1 MYTTKQQK
9 PQQSRVIQ
17 STSSNHTLQRVVL
30 TRSMQK
36 IVDETCFN
44 NPNDVYG
51 FYNIF
56 TKKYAQNTVIEMIN
70 RILASYNILFNGNS
84 FANIIGE
91 VHSFNSGMEDEAFDC
106 NEDFN
111 IQEDEFGANISY
123 HGDLNEYDDGSCVDK
138 YIADLNAGTIQLARK
153 GDTLSGPKS
162 YKGFCG
168 DYNNIA
174 YMTGDRGDI
183 DFKQPYYGNIY
194 SETVLNDSQ
203 VDLPKTIDKKNR
215 QQHFALA
222 DKQYAINKGWP
233 KPSKATDFRK
243 SKYTWHHLRTP
254 HQMILVDMTVHAK
267 HGHNGGVY
275 LW

>member
-1 MYTTKQQK
+1 MKVAKEHK

-17 STSSNHTLQRVVL
+17 STDYNSTLQRAVL
-30 TRSMQK
+30 TRSMNK
-36 IVDETCFN
+36 IVDETNFDN
-44 NPNDVYG
+44 QEDVYE
-51 FYNIF
+51 FYEIF
-56 TKKYAQNTVIEMIN
+56 SQKYKEDIVIEMIN
-70 RILASYNILFNGNS
+70 RILRTKNVLFDGISFETISEEGQSYG
-84 FANIIGE
+84 IGTDE
-91 VHSFNSGMEDEAFDC
+91 EAFDSD
-106 NEDFN
+106 EDFN
-111 IQEDEFGANISY
+111 IQEDELVANISY
-123 HGDLNEYDDGSCVDK
+123 HGDLNEYDDGSYVDN
-138 YIADLNAGTIQLARK
+138 YINDLREGTIQLARK
-153 GDTLSGPKS
+153 GNTMSGPKN
-162 YKGFCG
+162 YLGTCG
-168 DYNNIA
+168 YYENIA
-174 YMTGDRGDI
+174 YVTGNKGDI

-222 DKQYAINKGWP
+222 DEQYAINKGWT